1 MKNKLKY
8 ISLIFSILISA
19 CIFTSCTEVNGS
31 DSWETELTRPPV
43 TDYPAIVGSL
53 TFNESPKQVA
63 CLSPAMAEIICE
75 LGFSDRITGI
85 SIYCDYPLEIS
96 GMPAIGSSANPDISK
111 IVSSA
116 PNLLISQSPI
126 AKKDIT
132 AIESAG
138 TRVLIM
144 QSPNSVKELY
154 EMYYDMAV
162 VFCGNITAEE
172 KALQAYSGLETVLA
186 GAGGTF
192 ESFVYIMTP
201 DGATATGDTFAG
213 DFLSYFGENAAES
226 GLEYVFSVEE
236 LAEKNPQYIIINSV
250 MDVSDLPE
258 SYQELDAVKE
268 GRVIYIDNTLLE
280 RPTSRLES
288 IVDDIKEQVNKNNG
302 TTDSDNEDN
311 HQEETGSQE

>member
-19 CIFTSCTEVNGS
+19 CMFTSCTEVNGS

-226 GLEYVFSVEE
+226 GTEFVFPVEE

>member
-132 AIESAG
+132 AIEAAG

-172 KALQAYSGLETVLA
+172 KAFQAYSGLETALA

-280 RPTSRLES
+280 RPTSRLDS